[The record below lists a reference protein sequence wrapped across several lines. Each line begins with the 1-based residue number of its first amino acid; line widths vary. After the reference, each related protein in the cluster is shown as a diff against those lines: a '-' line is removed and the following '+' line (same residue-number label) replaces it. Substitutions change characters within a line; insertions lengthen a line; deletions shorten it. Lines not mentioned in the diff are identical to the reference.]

1 MSRLG
6 QVSNLEAMVVMW
18 EKADEGLFQCQ
29 WGQRKVSRF
38 LRVSSGRMTR
48 VDEVHM
54 KWEGD
59 KGMKNDAKFP
69 A

>member
-1 MSRLG
+1 MSVRP
-6 QVSNLEAMVVMW
+6 E
-18 EKADEGLFQCQ
+18 
-29 WGQRKVSRF
+29 KVSRF

-59 KGMKNDAKFP
+59 KGMKNEAKFP